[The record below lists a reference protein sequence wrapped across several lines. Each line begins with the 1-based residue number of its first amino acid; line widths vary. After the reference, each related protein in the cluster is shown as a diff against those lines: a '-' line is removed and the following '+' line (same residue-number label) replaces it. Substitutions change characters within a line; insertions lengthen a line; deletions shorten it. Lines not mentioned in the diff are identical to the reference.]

1 MELIHL
7 EQLADSQSIGT
18 ANHCIDRKI
27 YTYRRNEKYIYLR
40 VTNTSSKELLS
51 HVTLCRTKMAAV
63 VF

>member
-7 EQLADSQSIGT
+7 KQLAGSQSIGT

-40 VTNTSSKELLS
+40 VTNTSRGLLS